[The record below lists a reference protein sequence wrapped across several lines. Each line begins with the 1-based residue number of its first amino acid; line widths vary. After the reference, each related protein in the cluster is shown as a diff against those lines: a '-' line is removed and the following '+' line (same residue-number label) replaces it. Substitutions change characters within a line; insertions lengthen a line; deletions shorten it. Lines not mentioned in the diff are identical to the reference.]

1 MEKRYIIGIDQS
13 TQGTKALLFDGEGHL
28 LRRTDLP
35 HRQIVNEKGWV
46 SHDLNE
52 IYRNTVQTVKTLV
65 AESGVAPE
73 TIAGIGISNQRETT
87 AIWDKATGEPLE
99 EAIVWQCGRASG
111 IAQEIAEQGHAEEIR
126 EATGLQLSAYFPAA
140 KMAWLLR
147 NGGEE
152 RQKRAADGELCL
164 GTIDSWLVYKLTGDH
179 AFKTDFSNASRTQ
192 LFNLKTLAA
201 TGLQLS
207 AYFPA
212 AKMAW
217 LLRNGGEERQKRAAD
232 GELCLGTIDSW
243 LVYKLT
249 GDHAFKT
256 DFSNASRT
264 QLFNLKTLAWDEK
277 ICEMFGIP
285 ACALA
290 RVCDSDAVYGT
301 TTLEGLFCEPVPICG
316 VLGDSHAALF
326 GQGCLKPGMIKATYG
341 TGSSLMMNIGDKP
354 IQSSHGVVTSLAWG
368 RGGKADYVLEGNLNY
383 TGAVI
388 TWLKDDLKLISSA
401 KETEGLAREANPADR
416 TYLVPAFTGLGAPY
430 WDEKAT
436 ASISGITR
444 TTGKAEVVKAALDCI
459 AYQITDLVRA
469 MEQDTGMRI
478 EELRVDG
485 GPTRNGYLMQFQ
497 SDITNKR
504 VNIPDAEELS
514 GIGAAYMAGISA
526 GVYDLEK
533 LAGNM
538 KRSVYEP
545 KMDDEIREKKYA
557 GWKVAVDGCGKRRLD
572 GGRFLRLTV
581 G

>member
-13 TQGTKALLFDGEGHL
+13 TQGTKALLFDGVGHL

-152 RQKRAADGELCL
+152 RQKRAADG
-164 GTIDSWLVYKLTGDH
+164 K
-179 AFKTDFSNASRTQ
+179 
-192 LFNLKTLAA
+192 
-201 TGLQLS
+201 
-207 AYFPA
+207 
-212 AKMAW
+212 
-217 LLRNGGEERQKRAAD
+217 
-232 GELCLGTIDSW
+232 LCLGTIDSW

-277 ICEMFGIP
+277 ICEIFGIP

-301 TTLEGLFCEPVPICG
+301 TTMEGLFSEPVPICG

-341 TGSSLMMNIGDKP
+341 TGSS
-354 IQSSHGVVTSLAWG
+354 
-368 RGGKADYVLEGNLNY
+368 
-383 TGAVI
+383 
-388 TWLKDDLKLISSA
+388 
-401 KETEGLAREANPADR
+401 
-416 TYLVPAFTGLGAPY
+416 VPAFTGFGAPY

-557 GWKVAVDGCGKRRLD
+557 GWKKAVDGVLSK
-572 GGRFLRLTV
+572 
-581 G
+581 

>member
-1 MEKRYIIGIDQS
+1 M
-13 TQGTKALLFDGEGHL
+13 
-28 LRRTDLP
+28 
-35 HRQIVNEKGWV
+35 
-46 SHDLNE
+46 
-52 IYRNTVQTVKTLV
+52 
-65 AESGVAPE
+65 
-73 TIAGIGISNQRETT
+73 
-87 AIWDKATGEPLE
+87 
-99 EAIVWQCGRASG
+99 
-111 IAQEIAEQGHAEEIR
+111 
-126 EATGLQLSAYFPAA
+126 
-140 KMAWLLR
+140 
-147 NGGEE
+147 
-152 RQKRAADGELCL
+152 
-164 GTIDSWLVYKLTGDH
+164 
-179 AFKTDFSNASRTQ
+179 
-192 LFNLKTLAA
+192 
-201 TGLQLS
+201 
-207 AYFPA
+207 
-212 AKMAW
+212 
-217 LLRNGGEERQKRAAD
+217 
-232 GELCLGTIDSW
+232 
-243 LVYKLT
+243 
-249 GDHAFKT
+249 
-256 DFSNASRT
+256 
-264 QLFNLKTLAWDEK
+264 
-277 ICEMFGIP
+277 
-285 ACALA
+285 
-290 RVCDSDAVYGT
+290 
-301 TTLEGLFCEPVPICG
+301 EGLFSETVPICG

-341 TGSSLMMNIGDKP
+341 TGSSLMMNIGDRP

-368 RGGKADYVLEGNLNY
+368 RGGKVDYVLEGNLNY

-504 VNIPDAEELS
+504 VKIPDAEELS

-533 LAGNM
+533 FAGNM

-557 GWKVAVDGCGKRRLD
+557 GWKKAVDGVLSK
-572 GGRFLRLTV
+572 
-581 G
+581 